1 MIGAGLRTK
10 LITIQELSEEPTA
23 EGETK
28 DTAIDLAKE
37 GKFDEARETIKKA
50 ADAMAETHEVQTQ
63 MIRDEMSGKAWP
75 VSLIM
80 VHAQDHLNLALIM
93 RDVAEEFLT
102 VHEKLKAL
110 EARIECSPSH

>member
-1 MIGAGLRTK
+1 MDESQLEVAMGLIAGAGDSRSYCMEAL
-10 LITIQELSEEPTA
+10 
-23 EGETK
+23 
-28 DTAIDLAKE
+28 DLARE
-37 GKFDEARETIKKA
+37 GKFDEARAAIKNA
-50 ADAMAETHEVQTQ
+50 VDAMIETHEVQTQ

-93 RDVAEEFLT
+93 RDVAEEFIV

-110 EARIECSPSH
+110 EAQIQCSPSH

>member
-1 MIGAGLRTK
+1 MEEEQEQGRLEVAMSLIAGAGDSRSYCM
-10 LITIQELSEEPTA
+10 E
-23 EGETK
+23 
-28 DTAIDLAKE
+28 AIDLAKE

-50 ADAMAETHEVQTQ
+50 AEAMAETHEVQTQ

-93 RDVAEEFLT
+93 RDVAEEFII

-110 EARIECSPSH
+110 EAQIGCSQSH